1 MLSTWGNTSMV
12 GQTISHYRILRK
24 LGGGGMGVVYEAED
38 TRLPRKVALKF
49 LSEDYTAD
57 RIGLE
62 RLRREA
68 YAASALS
75 HPNICTIYDIG
86 DHDGQ
91 PFIVMEL
98 LEGQTLQERLSTGS
112 PLPLRETLEFGIQIA
127 DALNSAHVTGIAHR
141 DIKPANLILSRH
153 GQIKVLDFGLAKLV
167 LPRKVPAESAAI
179 PGGEPTEELLTTPGV
194 VLGTIA
200 YMSPEQARGKDLDHR
215 TDLFSFGAVLYQM
228 ATGRMPFAGE
238 TSAVIF
244 DAILNRTPI
253 LPTHLNPG
261 LPPKLEGIIIRALE
275 KDRAARYQTAAEIK
289 AGLLRLQRELES
301 GPAKSAALDPAQR
314 RLNIRVVWVCSAL
327 ALAIVAGAVGW
338 FLMKPK
344 AQSTRALWRQTTV
357 AVLPFQNAA
366 HDANLDYLGTALP
379 DEVITT
385 LSYAPM
391 LSVRPFSMSQRF
403 TSQDSD
409 PHQAGQQ
416 LHVSDVVTGH
426 FLRHQDQL
434 GVTLEAV
441 DVTKDEVVWRGSVDV
456 RMNDMLRLREE
467 VNSALQKGLLPA
479 LGASGGELSATKPKS
494 QEAYE
499 LYLRS
504 QDSAYWNLARNKD
517 GIALLER
524 SLALD
529 PGYAPAWLALGA
541 HYYNEADMVTGDQEM
556 FSKCL
561 AALERAHQLDPNLLS
576 ASTWLIGTRRVY
588 GDLAVS
594 FAQIQELAR
603 KRPRR
608 AEVHLLFAQLLRS
621 AGALDQA
628 ARECEIT
635 HQLDS
640 EFWTDCFVLYIYRGE
655 LAKARQEIERSP
667 GEFSSF
673 ISGHVLL
680 REGRVEEALP
690 RLKIL
695 PTGSSNYDLVRDCL
709 SDSSPLECA
718 DTAKRTEDIFLS
730 LPDPDAW
737 FFGAALFAFV
747 GEKDA
752 AIRLLEADTKHSFCV
767 YPSVDHDPLFDKI
780 RQSAEFKAA
789 RQAGMECQEK
799 FAPYAKIQIQ

>member
-1 MLSTWGNTSMV
+1 MV

-49 LSEDYTAD
+49 LSEDYTVD
-57 RIGLE
+57 HTGFE

-98 LEGQTLQERLSTGS
+98 LEGQTLQERLTAGS
-112 PLPLRETLEFGIQIA
+112 PLQLQEILEFGIQIA
-127 DALNSAHVTGIAHR
+127 DALHAAHRTGIAHR

-167 LPRKVPAESAAI
+167 PKPRVAAENAALR
-179 PGGEPTEELLTTPGV
+179 GGEPTEDLLTTPGL

-228 ATGRMPFAGE
+228 ATGRMPFEGE

-253 LPTHLNPG
+253 SPTQLNPG
-261 LPPKLEGIIIRALE
+261 LPPKLAGIIIRALE

-289 AGLLRLQRELES
+289 AGLLRVQRELES
-301 GPAKSAALDPAQR
+301 RATKSAALDPAQR
-314 RLNIRVVWVCSAL
+314 RLSIRVLWVGSAL
-327 ALAIVAGAVGW
+327 VLAIVAAAVGW

-344 AQSTRALWRQTTV
+344 AQSTRAVWRQTTV

-366 HDANLDYLGTALP
+366 QDASLDYLGTALP

-385 LSYAPM
+385 LSYAPE

-403 TSQDSD
+403 TRQDSD

-416 LHVSDVVTGH
+416 LRVAEVVTGH
-426 FLRHQDQL
+426 FLRHADRL
-434 GVTLEAV
+434 EVTLESM
-441 DVTKDEVVWRGSVDV
+441 DVAKDEVVWRGSVEV
-456 RMNDMLRLREE
+456 GMNDMLGLREE
-467 VNSALQKGLLPA
+467 VTNALQKGLLPS

-504 QDSAYWNLARNKD
+504 QDSAYWSLARNKD

-541 HYYNEADMVTGDQEM
+541 HYYNDADMVTGDQET
-556 FSKCL
+556 FSKCI
-561 AALERAHQLDPNLLS
+561 AAFERAHQLDPNLLS

-594 FAQIQELAR
+594 FARIQDLAR

-608 AEVHLLFAQLLRS
+608 AEVHLLLAQLLRS
-621 AGALDQA
+621 AGALEQA
-628 ARECEIT
+628 AHECEIT
-635 HQLDS
+635 RQLDA
-640 EFWTDCFVLYIYRGE
+640 EFWTDCFVLYIYMGD
-655 LAKARQEIERSP
+655 LARARQEIERSP

-673 ISGHVLL
+673 ILGHVFL
-680 REGRVEEALP
+680 REGRLEEALP

-709 SDSSPLECA
+709 ADSSALKCA
-718 DTAKRTEDIFLS
+718 DTSKRTEDIFLS

-737 FFGAALFAFV
+737 YFGAALFAFV
-747 GEKDA
+747 GRKDA

-780 RQSAEFKAA
+780 RRSAEFKAA
-789 RQAGMECQEK
+789 RQAGIECQKK
-799 FAPYAKIQIQ
+799 FAAYAKIQIQ